1 MSHLL
6 PRRHS
11 LRRHPLLLPLLAA
24 LWLGMQVAAAQEA
37 PASRTDTDPAT
48 TLDAVL
54 VSGYRQSV
62 ERATDLK
69 RDAVLLRDSIVADD
83 IASFPDTNLAESLQ
97 RIPGVAITRD
107 AGEGRQ
113 ISLRGLG
120 AEFTR
125 VRLNG
130 MDALS
135 TSTSTD
141 ARGGT
146 NRSRGFDFNIFASE
160 LFNRIDVT
168 KSSDAQTG
176 EGGIAGTVDLHTP
189 RPFDYPGFKLAASAG
204 GLYQENSR
212 KTSPRTAFLISNTF
226 ADGRFGALFSAAYSR
241 RQTVE
246 YGSSTVRWASGG
258 WNLDNVADS
267 VDASLVE
274 RLNGSGDD
282 KLFYSRFNRYDVY
295 DYDQKRTGLTGA
307 LQFQATDD
315 TLFNLDLA
323 YGRLRTERREYHIDA
338 SSFSR
343 TNALGLYN
351 TGIKETTINALEVS
365 GNDIVYGDYG
375 NVDIRSDTMQNLA
388 TTTYRQAV
396 LSMNS
401 DINERLHV
409 DAMVG
414 FQDSRLDNPKD
425 NDLFFFSQNQD
436 FSIDYRDNSRIP
448 VMTYGF
454 DTTDPSEYFL
464 DIIRLRH
471 GGTSNRFNTAKLDV
485 SYTLS
490 DALTLKAGADAHSQ
504 TYSSIYYSSDF
515 TDQRGRSVADISTL
529 LPYHFA
535 SGSGVSGVLD
545 RWLVA
550 DLDSAFDT
558 LGAAGYAPALDY
570 GNTWSVSEKPIN
582 LYTQLDW
589 DSELAGM
596 RWRGNIGVRYS
607 HTRLASSGYV
617 SDGTDYSWETLERSY
632 NDVLPSFNSALNLR
646 EDLIWRLGANRNIT
660 RPSLASLA
668 PNGSVNSLNR
678 TVSVGNPG
686 LDPFRTDAIDTSLE
700 WYFNRSGMLALGL
713 FYKKID
719 AFIVS
724 TTTTRSYA
732 ESGYPL
738 SLINQEVVT
747 ADQDFSFTQPVNGE
761 GTHLKGAEIA
771 YQQALDFLP
780 GALRNLGVQLNYT
793 WADARI
799 DVDTTG
805 NGDYVNTLLP
815 GLSRSTVNGTLYWE
829 NERFSARVSGTYRD
843 RYVTSV
849 PGGNGNSEN
858 GVNDSLY
865 VDLSL
870 QYRFRPGWTL
880 LLQGNNLTDEAED
893 LYTDRSNR
901 VYSYTKAGRQYFLG
915 VRFEL

>member
-1 MSHLL
+1 MPGPSLQRRPLAGALL
-6 PRRHS
+6 IA
-11 LRRHPLLLPLLAA
+11 LACLPCT
-24 LWLGMQVAAAQEA
+24 AQA
-37 PASRTDTDPAT
+37 QDTSTTSADPT
-48 TLDAVL
+48 TLDTVV

-62 ERATDLK
+62 ERAADLK
-69 RDAVLLRDSIVADD
+69 RDAVLQRDSIVADD

-120 AEFTR
+120 PEFTR

-168 KSSDAQTG
+168 KSGDAQTG
-176 EGGIAGTVDLHTP
+176 EGGLAGTVDLHTP
-189 RPFDYPGFKLAASAG
+189 RPFDFPGFKLAASAG
-204 GLYQENSR
+204 GLYQENSE
-212 KTSPRTAFLISNTF
+212 KTSPRAAVLLSNTF
-226 ADGRFGALFSAAYSR
+226 ADGRLGALFSAAYSR

-246 YGSSTVRWASGG
+246 YGHSTVRWGSGG

-267 VDASLVE
+267 VDAGLAA

-282 KLFYSRFNRYDVY
+282 KLFYPRFDRYDVY
-295 DYDQKRTGLTGA
+295 DYDQKRMGLTGA
-307 LQFQATDD
+307 LQFQASDD

-323 YGRLRTERREYHIDA
+323 YGRMRSEREEYHIDA

-343 TNALGLYN
+343 ANAPGLYN
-351 TGIKETTINALEVS
+351 SGIGETTIKALEVA
-365 GNDIVYGDYG
+365 GNSIVYGDYG
-375 NVDIRSDTMQNLA
+375 NVDIRSDNHRNLA

-396 LSMNS
+396 LSMDS
-401 DINERLHV
+401 DVSERLHV
-409 DAMVG
+409 DALLG

-425 NDLFFFSQNQD
+425 NNLFFFSQNQD
-436 FSIDYRDNSRIP
+436 FSIDYRNNSRVP
-448 VMTYGF
+448 VMGYGF
-454 DTTDPSEYFL
+454 DIADPSQYFL
-464 DIIRLRH
+464 DIVRIRH
-471 GGTSNRFNTAKLDV
+471 GETSNRFNTFKFDARYALTDV
-485 SYTLS
+485 
-490 DALTLKAGADAHSQ
+490 LTLKAGADAHSQ
-504 TYSSIYYSSDF
+504 TYSSAYWSSDF
-515 TDQRGRSVADISTL
+515 TDQRYRPVGDISTV
-529 LPYHFA
+529 LPHDFA
-535 SGSGVSGVLD
+535 GGTGVSGAP
-545 RWLVA
+545 RGWLVA
-550 DLDSAFDT
+550 DLDNAFAT
-558 LGAAGYAPALDY
+558 LGAAGYSPALDY
-570 GNTWSVSEKPIN
+570 GSTWSVNEKPWN
-582 LYTQLDW
+582 LYAQLDF
-589 DSELAGM
+589 DSELGGK
-596 RWRGNIGVRYS
+596 RWRGNLGLRYGR
-607 HTRLASSGYV
+607 TRLASSGFV
-617 SDGTDYSWETLERSY
+617 SDGSDYSWVTLDRSY
-632 NDVLPSFNSALNLR
+632 GDLLPSFNSALELR
-646 EDLIWRLGANRNIT
+646 QDLVWRLGANRNIT
-660 RPSLASLA
+660 RPTLASLA

-678 TVSVGNPG
+678 TVSAGNPG
-686 LDPFRTDAIDTSLE
+686 LDPFRADSIDTSLE
-700 WYFNRSGMLALGL
+700 WYFDEGGMLAVAA

-724 TTTTRSYA
+724 TITEMSYTD
-732 ESGYPL
+732 SGYPL

-747 ADQDFSFTQPVNGE
+747 PDQTFSFVRPVNGE

-771 YQQALDFLP
+771 YQQVLDFLP
-780 GALRNLGVQLNYT
+780 GPLRNLGVQMNYT

-805 NGDYVNTLLP
+805 DGDIARTLLP

-829 NERFSARVSGTYRD
+829 NDSFSARVSGTWRD
-843 RYVTSV
+843 RYVTAV
-849 PGGNGNSEN
+849 PGGNGNSEA

-865 VDLSL
+865 LDLSL

-893 LYTDRSNR
+893 LYVDSSNR
-901 VYSYTKAGRQYFLG
+901 VYNYTQAGRQFFLG